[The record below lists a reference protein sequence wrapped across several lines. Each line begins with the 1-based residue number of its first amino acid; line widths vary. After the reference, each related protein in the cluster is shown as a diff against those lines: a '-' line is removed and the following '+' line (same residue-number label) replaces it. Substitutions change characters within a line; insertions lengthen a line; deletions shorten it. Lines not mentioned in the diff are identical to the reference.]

1 MKKILEKL
9 NDYRLPI
16 NVSHLAL
23 AFSLLAVGF
32 VASSVN
38 TPCLQAQATCAAGGN
53 NEFTGNISVKGGTS
67 YKATFDAS
75 GISADRTLTIPN
87 ADGTLA
93 LTSDIPSIPSLTA
106 DKVMA
111 TDGTGAYTT
120 TDVYPLTLT
129 ASKSLSTDG
138 SGNVETNDIYP
149 LTLTASTPLKT
160 NGTGEVTASDL
171 DITTDITPGS
181 ALQEIR
187 VNSGGTALEYYTP
200 SGGSPDSRIVAQGS
214 TVASSTYTGMEMI
227 CWYGQHTLDKDKNY
241 KLIFNGGG
249 YNIALSGDSNYWRP
263 QQGDC
268 TSGGGSYF
276 SNILN
281 YWLVGN
287 GNLFGGNTY
296 STSSTFCRL
305 VQSTN
310 SNTSSAKTSNL
321 SGEITLRPWRETNG
335 YGFFANYDAMGVVY
349 NAVNSPSQIQTAVGG
364 CQDVNTN
371 SFADITGLD
380 MQLEG
385 NGTSSGREWVLY
397 EYDY

>member
-1 MKKILEKL
+1 
-9 NDYRLPI
+9 
-16 NVSHLAL
+16 
-23 AFSLLAVGF
+23 
-32 VASSVN
+32 
-38 TPCLQAQATCAAGGN
+38 
-53 NEFTGNISVKGGTS
+53 
-67 YKATFDAS
+67 
-75 GISADRTLTIPN
+75 
-87 ADGTLA
+87 
-93 LTSDIPSIPSLTA
+93 
-106 DKVMA
+106 
-111 TDGTGAYTT
+111 
-120 TDVYPLTLT
+120 
-129 ASKSLSTDG
+129 
-138 SGNVETNDIYP
+138 
-149 LTLTASTPLKT
+149 
-160 NGTGEVTASDL
+160 
-171 DITTDITPGS
+171 
-181 ALQEIR
+181 
-187 VNSGGTALEYYTP
+187 
-200 SGGSPDSRIVAQGS
+200 
-214 TVASSTYTGMEMI
+214 MI
-227 CWYGQHTLDKDKNY
+227 CWYGQHTLDKTKNY

-249 YNIALSGDSNYWRP
+249 YNVALSGDSNYWRP

-321 SGEITLRPWRETNG
+321 SGEITLRPWRATNG

-349 NAVNSPSQIQTAVGG
+349 NALNSPDQIQSAVGG
-364 CQDVNTN
+364 CQDFNTN

-385 NGTSSGREWVLY
+385 NGTSSGRGWVLY